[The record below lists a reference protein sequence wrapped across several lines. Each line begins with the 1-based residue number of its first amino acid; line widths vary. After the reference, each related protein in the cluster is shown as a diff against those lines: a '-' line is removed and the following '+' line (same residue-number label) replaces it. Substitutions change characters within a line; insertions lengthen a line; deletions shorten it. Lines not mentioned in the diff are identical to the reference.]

1 MTDKWLIDPELLGV
15 SSFLTSFV
23 KVFAMHKNF
32 FLCSL
37 AKKLPKNEGTGTQG
51 SGQGRRLVENE
62 QSRQSTNCCKWCSS
76 SKQINIF
83 IFIQLKSQI

>member
-1 MTDKWLIDPELLGV
+1 M
-15 SSFLTSFV
+15 SFQLFSY
-23 KVFAMHKNF
+23 F
-32 FLCSL
+32 FS

-51 SGQGRRLVENE
+51 SGQGRRLAENE
-62 QSRQSTNCCKWCSS
+62 QSRQSNNCCKWCSS